1 MTEGGVRGK
10 GYGAGESVPVR
21 SFEDLF
27 AWQEARKLVKD
38 VYSVTN
44 TQPFLADPALKS
56 QMRRAGISA
65 MANIAEGHGR
75 TGPSEF
81 AHHLSISLG
90 SLAELRSHL
99 FVALDAG
106 FISQEGFDTLMAQ
119 AVSVTN
125 LTARLRTAIA
135 NKRDSSS
142 VKEEALAYI
151 DGICEAPGSSGQN
164 LRLAPYPLTPEAEVC
179 L

>member
-1 MTEGGVRGK
+1 MREVGVRGK
-10 GYGAGESVPVR
+10 GYGAGVSVPVR

-44 TQPFLADPALKS
+44 IQPFLADPALKS

-90 SLAELRSHL
+90 SLAEFRSHL
-99 FVALDAG
+99 YVALDAG

-119 AVSVTN
+119 AISVTS
-125 LTARLRTAIA
+125 LTARLRAAIA
-135 NKRDSSS
+135 NKRDNSS
-142 VKEEALAYI
+142 VKEEALAYT
-151 DGICEAPGSSGQN
+151 DEAGKAIRESGQN
-164 LRLAPYPLTPEAEVC
+164 LPLAPCPLTPEAEVC